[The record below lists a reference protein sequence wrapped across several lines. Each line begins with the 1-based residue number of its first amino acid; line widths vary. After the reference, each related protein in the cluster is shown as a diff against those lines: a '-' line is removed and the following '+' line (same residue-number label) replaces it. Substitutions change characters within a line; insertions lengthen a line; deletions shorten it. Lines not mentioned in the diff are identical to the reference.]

1 MTNEQI
7 CEYVK
12 HYIEKDKT
20 KSAIML
26 TAPWGK
32 GKSYFI
38 QNELIPYLEKY
49 GNYQSVV
56 VSLYGAGSLAEI
68 SKSIFFEVKGFAIK
82 KKFEQTK
89 GKFEKIA
96 RIFRKPEVPSELM
109 PATKVAA
116 GTVIKGITS
125 FFGVD
130 LSLGNLQE
138 LYESVDLSG
147 KLLVFEDI
155 ERSQI
160 DIIEFLGYVNSIVE
174 QDGVKVLLISNE
186 EELIHY
192 VQREVEE
199 DGKKKLVKEFT
210 ESSLQYLKFKEKTVS
225 DTIQFYGNTR
235 NAIKAIIG
243 QYNCNQFDWVKN
255 DEGLDGVEKLL
266 FSGRVDNLRTFI
278 YACQKT
284 FEIYEQI
291 DEYHLADEYLE
302 CIFYGIVLFSK
313 SIKCGMFPAWSG
325 TEYLSHDLAGNI
337 VPLFRFCY
345 EYIRWHEFDT
355 RQVDSTIRAYDQYRM
370 LKQIYDSDLAVIFD
384 YHTSTEVNVLAA
396 LKRID
401 DRLNKPFDVPL
412 GMYGKLAYYLVKLH
426 FLLDYDFSSI
436 REKMI
441 DNLKSN
447 GQNVD
452 IQRLMLRYFEFET
465 DEEKELFD
473 IFKKEIEESIKKS
486 QQDTEDFSYDPAE
499 IDVLRKQADSVTRY
513 THRFISL
520 YDLDKLV
527 GMLFM
532 STAQQIDDFRGV
544 MFSVYR
550 NAMPDQFEID
560 DYKFMENMI
569 ALIDSKK
576 ESTPG
581 NFDKIQLLQIDYLCS
596 NLRMFIKQSA

>member
-7 CEYVK
+7 CKYVK

-38 QNELIPYLEKY
+38 QNELIPYLEQN

-56 VSLYGAGSLAEI
+56 VSLYGVSSLAEI
-68 SKSIFFEVKGFAIK
+68 SKSIFFEVKGFALK

-89 GKFEKIA
+89 GKLEKFT
-96 RIFRKPEVPSELM
+96 RRFQKPEVSSELI

-116 GTVIKGITS
+116 RTVIKGITS
-125 FFGVD
+125 FVGVD

-138 LYESVDLSG
+138 LYNSIDLSG

-160 DIIEFLGYVNSIVE
+160 DIIEFLGYVNSLVE
-174 QDGVKVLLISNE
+174 QDGVKILLISNE
-186 EELIHY
+186 DELIHY
-192 VQREVEE
+192 VQKEVEE
-199 DGKKKLVKEFT
+199 DGKKQLVKEYD

-243 QYNCNQFDWVKN
+243 QYNCKQFDWLKN
-255 DEGLDGVEKLL
+255 DGELDGVEKLL
-266 FSGRVDNLRTFI
+266 FTGKIDNLRTFI

-291 DEYHLADEYLE
+291 DEYHLADEYLK
-302 CIFYGIVLFSK
+302 CIFYGIILFSR
-313 SIKCGMFPAWSG
+313 SIKCGIFPAWDG
-325 TEYLSHDLAGNI
+325 TDYLSPKLTGSGI
-337 VPLFRFCY
+337 PLFRFCY

-355 RQVDSTIRAYDQYRM
+355 RQVDSTISAYDQYRM
-370 LKQIYDSDLAVIFD
+370 LKQSYDSDLAVIFD
-384 YHTSTEVNVLAA
+384 YHVSTEANVLAA

-412 GMYGKLAYYLVKLH
+412 GMYGKLAYHLVKLH

-436 REKMI
+436 RKKMI

-447 GQNVD
+447 GQNID
-452 IQRLMLRYFEFET
+452 IQGLMLRYFEFET

-499 IDVLRKQADSVTRY
+499 IDVLRKQADSMTQY
-513 THRFISL
+513 SHRFISL
-520 YDLDKLV
+520 YDLEKLV
-527 GMLFM
+527 NMLFQCN
-532 STAQQIDDFRGV
+532 AQQLHVFRST
-544 MFSVYR
+544 MLSVYR
-550 NAMPDQFEID
+550 NALPGQFEID
-560 DYKFMENMI
+560 DYEFMKSMLARI
-569 ALIDSKK
+569 SSKK
-576 ESTPG
+576 ENLPRD
-581 NFDKIQLLQIDYLCS
+581 FDRIQLLQINYLCE
-596 NLRMFIKQSA
+596 NLNMFMNHLS

>member
-7 CEYVK
+7 CKYVK

-38 QNELIPYLEKY
+38 QNELIPYLEQN

-56 VSLYGAGSLAEI
+56 VSLYGVSSLAEI
-68 SKSIFFEVKGFAIK
+68 SKSIFFEVKGFALK

-89 GKFEKIA
+89 GKLEKFT
-96 RIFRKPEVPSELM
+96 RRFQKPKVSSELI

-116 GTVIKGITS
+116 RTVIKGITS
-125 FFGVD
+125 FVGVD

-138 LYESVDLSG
+138 LYNSIDLSG

-160 DIIEFLGYVNSIVE
+160 DIIEFLGYVNSLVE
-174 QDGVKVLLISNE
+174 QDGVKILLISNE
-186 EELIHY
+186 DELVHY
-192 VQREVEE
+192 VQKEVEE
-199 DGKKKLVKEFT
+199 DGKKQLVKEYD

-243 QYNCNQFDWVKN
+243 QYNCEQFDWLKN
-255 DEGLDGVEKLL
+255 DGELDGVEKLL
-266 FSGRVDNLRTFI
+266 FTGKIDNLRTFI

-302 CIFYGIVLFSK
+302 CIFYGIILFSR
-313 SIKCGMFPAWSG
+313 SIKCGIFPAWDG
-325 TEYLSHDLAGNI
+325 TDYLSPKLTGSGI
-337 VPLFRFCY
+337 PLFRFCY

-355 RQVDSTIRAYDQYRM
+355 RQVDSTISAYDQYRM
-370 LKQIYDSDLAVIFD
+370 LKQSYDSDLAVIFD
-384 YHTSTEVNVLAA
+384 YHVSTEANVLAA

-412 GMYGKLAYYLVKLH
+412 GMYGKLAYHLVKLH

-436 REKMI
+436 RKKMI

-447 GQNVD
+447 GQNID
-452 IQRLMLRYFEFET
+452 IQGLMLRYFEFET

-499 IDVLRKQADSVTRY
+499 IDVLQKQADSMTQY
-513 THRFISL
+513 SHRFISL
-520 YDLDKLV
+520 YDLKKLV
-527 GMLFM
+527 DMLFQCN
-532 STAQQIDDFRGV
+532 AQQLHVFRST
-544 MFSVYR
+544 MLSVYR
-550 NAMPDQFEID
+550 NALPGQFEID
-560 DYKFMENMI
+560 DYEFMKSMLARI
-569 ALIDSKK
+569 SSKK
-576 ESTPG
+576 ENLPRD
-581 NFDKIQLLQIDYLCS
+581 FDRIQLLQINYLCE
-596 NLRMFIKQSA
+596 NLNMFMNHLS